1 MKAPPAKSPAG
12 NRNPSPYHLD
22 RPAIWHA
29 SSARMARL
37 NDRLE
42 DALPGGALPKPDQP
56 LVEPKSSACASENH
70 GWFWRFGSKLYNWV
84 ALMILLGAVVG
95 HFWPAMGVAMQPV
108 AEGFIALIKML
119 IPPVILCTVVL
130 GIAGAGGIRKAGR
143 VGAKALLY
151 FEVVSTFALILGL
164 GMAHAFGPGRSFH
177 VRPADLDPKMV
188 ASYVEKAHQMSVSEH
203 FLKMIPRTLFSAFTE
218 GDILQVLV
226 VSLLL
231 GLALAQL
238 PPDQARPLVR
248 FIEDLKHLLFRVMR
262 LVLFLAPLGAGAA
275 IAFTIGKFGLRSL
288 VPLGSLIA
296 LFYITCALFVL
307 VVLGT
312 IARLAG
318 FNILHLLR
326 YIKSELLLVL
336 ATSSSESALIPLM
349 EKLERLG
356 LSRSVVGL
364 VVPAGYSFNL
374 DGTNIYM
381 TLASLFVAQALE
393 IDLTWSQQMHILVVA
408 MITSK
413 GATGVT
419 GSGFITLAATLAS
432 VPAVPVV
439 GMALILGIDKFMSE
453 ARSITN
459 HIGNCTA
466 AVLMAIWEKEIDWNR
481 FRSELAAGSRTSI

>member
-1 MKAPPAKSPAG
+1 MAQHS
-12 NRNPSPYHLD
+12 D
-22 RPAIWHA
+22 RTEVAMPHEARLEPVQPAIDSKLI
-29 SSARMARL
+29 SSRAA
-37 NDRLE
+37 
-42 DALPGGALPKPDQP
+42 G
-56 LVEPKSSACASENH
+56 KSI
-70 GWFWRFGSKLYNWV
+70 FRRFGSKLYNWV
-84 ALMILLGAVVG
+84 ALMIVLGAVVG
-95 HFWPAMGVAMQPV
+95 HFSPATGVALQPV

-130 GIAGAGGIRKAGR
+130 GVAGAGGIRKAGR
-143 VGAKALLY
+143 VGVKALVY

-164 GMAHAFGPGRSFH
+164 AMAHGFGPGRSFQ
-177 VRPADLDPKMV
+177 VRPADLDPKVV
-188 ASYVEKAHQMSVSEH
+188 ASYVEKAQQMSVSEH
-203 FLKMIPRTLFSAFTE
+203 LLKMIPRTLFSAFTE

-231 GLALAQL
+231 GLALAQV
-238 PPDQARPLVR
+238 PSEQSRSLVR
-248 FIEDLKHLLFRVMR
+248 LIEDLKHLLFRVMH
-262 LVLFLAPLGAGAA
+262 LVLLLAPVGAGAA

-288 VPLGSLIA
+288 VPLGSLIL
-296 LFYITCALFVL
+296 LFYCTCALFVL
-307 VVLGT
+307 LVLGT
-312 IARLAG
+312 VARLAG
-318 FNILHLLR
+318 FNILQLLR

-381 TLASLFVAQALE
+381 TLASLFVAQALGIE
-393 IDLTWSQQMHILVVA
+393 LTWGQQLHILVVA

-453 ARSITN
+453 ARAITN

-481 FRSELAAGSRTSI
+481 FRSELAAGSQTNI